1 MARLLTPTALALAL
15 ALVGCSDTVGPPP
28 PRDLGPGV
36 LDGSGG
42 TPEDLDGDGLCN
54 VTEMAE
60 GTDPLNPDSDG
71 DGFPDRAERTFGY
84 DALNRAIPD
93 REGVHLL
100 RETPE
105 STLQVAFEQIVSA
118 GDEYGGAFD
127 AVEVFD
133 LADQDAAT
141 FYRSSV
147 ATFAEP
153 PDNVAELDET
163 GQTFRGVVGRTLL
176 GFEVRFA
183 FEDALPRGCIRGYP
197 FVYTVKRADG
207 VRVAIFR
214 DLLLVL
220 PVGATLE
227 TGGWC
232 SYEGGCI

>member
-1 MARLLTPTALALAL
+1 MARLLTLPLALAL
-15 ALVGCSDTVGPPP
+15 ALGCSDTIGRPDVDSGPTP
-28 PRDLGPGV
+28 

-54 VTEMAE
+54 TTEMGE
-60 GTDPLNPDSDG
+60 GTDPLNPDTDG

-84 DALNRAIPD
+84 DALDGALPD
-93 REGVHLL
+93 RSEVHLL
-100 RETPE
+100 RESAD
-105 STLQVAFEQIVSA
+105 STLQVAFEQVVSA
-118 GDEYGGAFD
+118 SDEYGGAFD
-127 AVEVFD
+127 AIEVFD

-141 FYRSSV
+141 FYRGSV

-153 PDNVAELDET
+153 PDNVAEIDET
-163 GQTFRGVVGRTLL
+163 GESFLGVTGRTLL

-197 FVYTVKRADG
+197 FRYTVKRADG

-220 PVGATLE
+220 PPGATLE

-232 SYEGGCI
+232 VYEGGCI

>member
-1 MARLLTPTALALAL
+1 MVRLLTLASLL
-15 ALVGCSDTVGPPP
+15 LTLGVGCSDTVGPPP
-28 PRDLGPGV
+28 PRDQGPGI

-42 TPEDLDGDGLCN
+42 TEDDFDGDGLCN
-54 VTEMAE
+54 VTEMGE

-84 DALNRAIPD
+84 DPLDGSFPSGD
-93 REGVHLL
+93 EVHLL
-100 RETPE
+100 RETTT
-105 STLQVAFEQIVSA
+105 STLQVAFEQVVSA

-141 FYRSSV
+141 FYRGSV

-153 PDNVAELDET
+153 PENVAELDET

-220 PVGATLE
+220 PMGATLE